1 MMSPTAPLA
10 RCRTSLLSPR
20 GRSVARRSLRPFRSS
35 ASRLTLSRTCRVRTA
50 DREQSSH
57 LRLTMSDLLAQL
69 ELSTCECLNA
79 KVDHPLFN
87 ALAEERRMDSNL
99 VLRSDVDP
107 GPLHLA

>member
-1 MMSPTAPLA
+1 
-10 RCRTSLLSPR
+10 
-20 GRSVARRSLRPFRSS
+20 
-35 ASRLTLSRTCRVRTA
+35 
-50 DREQSSH
+50 
-57 LRLTMSDLLAQL
+57 MSDLLAQL

-79 KVDHPLFN
+79 EVDHPLFN